1 MGDTTGIDQNIS
13 RAVLLRKKG
22 QHTEALA
29 IFLDLLKSSPD
40 HAGLHYEIACTYD
53 PQGLEVDAIPHYE
66 KSIALGLEGENRRG
80 ALLGLGSSYRC
91 VGQYSDAVRTF
102 ERGIAEFPS
111 AHEFNVFL
119 AMALHNLGDHRRA
132 LQLLLTH
139 IAEHTGDKQTAKYQR
154 AIFHYAEHPD
164 PRDDES

>member
-1 MGDTTGIDQNIS
+1 MSIVKDIS

-29 IFLDLLKSSPD
+29 ILLDLLKASPID
-40 HAGLHYEIACTYD
+40 TKLNYEIACTYD
-53 PQGLEVDAIPHYE
+53 QQGLEVDAIPHYE
-66 KSIALGLEGENRRG
+66 QAIALGIDGEDRRG

-91 VGQYSDAVRTF
+91 VEQYADAVRTF

-132 LQLLLTH
+132 LQLLLQH
-139 IAEHTGDKQTAKYQR
+139 IADHTGDRGTAKFR
-154 AIFHYAEHPD
+154 RVIFHYAVHLD
-164 PRDDES
+164 PSYDNE